1 MYYMNRNTDI
11 IQLLDK
17 AVLKMR
23 RKILKIISMLKR
35 NALSVSLALS
45 LIIYSTVS
53 LALAL
58 SLIIYSTPF
67 SQVGMSA
74 QIPELE
80 IYSYVLL
87 FPSSFGTFVKW

>member
-1 MYYMNRNTDI
+1 MYYINTNTDI

-23 RKILKIISMLKR
+23 GKILKIFSMLKK
-35 NALSVSLALS
+35 NALSVSLTLSPS
-45 LIIYSTVS
+45 LIIYS
-53 LALAL
+53 
-58 SLIIYSTPF
+58 IPF

>member
-1 MYYMNRNTDI
+1 MYYINTNTDI

-17 AVLKMR
+17 AVLKR
-23 RKILKIISMLKR
+23 SRKILKRISMLKR
-35 NALSVSLALS
+35 NALSVSLAL
-45 LIIYSTVS
+45 
-53 LALAL
+53 AL
-58 SLIIYSTPF
+58 SLIIYSIPF